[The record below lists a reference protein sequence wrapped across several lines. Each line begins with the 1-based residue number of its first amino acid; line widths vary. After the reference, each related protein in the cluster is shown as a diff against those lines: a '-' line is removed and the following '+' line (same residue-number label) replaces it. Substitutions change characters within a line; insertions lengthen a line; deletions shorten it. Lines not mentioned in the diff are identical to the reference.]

1 MPTKTTRHQHH
12 VGSVDPPQPVFTA
25 DDLLADLEATLLARP
40 EGDEGMTIEEICRA
54 KRWSSDRVRKAL
66 HEEFVQGR
74 LVVGRT
80 RRLNIAGIPH
90 YTPVYRLK
98 G

>member
-1 MPTKTTRHQHH
+1 MSTRTTKRSRAT
-12 VGSVDPPQPVFTA
+12 SLPQPVFTA